1 MCPKE
6 PVESSLLPDCRIA
19 NRVLL
24 FTLLQTLQA
33 EERRME
39 EVDVQLRDRYD
50 VFRQVLANYPV
61 PVEEGSDDRIYYD
74 ADDVIRGTDP
84 SRNETFESSLES
96 DSRDQVPET
105 GSRISNRAN

>member
-6 PVESSLLPDCRIA
+6 PVDSSLLPDCRIA

-61 PVEEGSDDRIYYD
+61 PVEEDSV
-74 ADDVIRGTDP
+74 VITAGGD
-84 SRNETFESSLES
+84 SSGNEIFEASLES
-96 DSRDQVPET
+96 DSR
-105 GSRISNRAN
+105 RIPNRVN

>member
-6 PVESSLLPDCRIA
+6 PVESTLLPDCRIA

-33 EERRME
+33 EQRRME

-61 PVEEGSDDRIYYD
+61 PVEESPDIGLYYEADAVAEDSDSSGN
-74 ADDVIRGTDP
+74 V
-84 SRNETFESSLES
+84 TFESSRES
-96 DSRDQVPET
+96 DSGQIPLT
-105 GSRISNRAN
+105 TSRIPNRVN

>member
-50 VFRQVLANYPV
+50 VFLQVLANYPV
-61 PVEEGSDDRIYYD
+61 PVEEGPDDRVYYD
-74 ADDVIRGTDP
+74 ADDLIRASES
-84 SRNETFESSLES
+84 SRNETFQSSLDS
-96 DSRDQVPET
+96 DSGQIPVTE
-105 GSRISNRAN
+105 SRIPNRVN

>member
-61 PVEEGSDDRIYYD
+61 PVEEGSDVRIYYEDD
-74 ADDVIRGTDP
+74 AVAQDSSDSSG
-84 SRNETFESSLES
+84 NESSRES
-96 DSRDQVPET
+96 DSRPIPVAA
-105 GSRISNRAN
+105 SRISNRVS